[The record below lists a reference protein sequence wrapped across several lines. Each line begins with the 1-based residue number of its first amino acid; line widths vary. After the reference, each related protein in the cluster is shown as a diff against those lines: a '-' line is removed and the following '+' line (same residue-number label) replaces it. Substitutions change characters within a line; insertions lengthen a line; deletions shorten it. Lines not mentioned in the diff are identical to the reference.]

1 MDNLKDY
8 TGITPESV
16 LAVVQAMATEA
27 KATTA
32 EVKAMFAASRKELE
46 QSLKKSRAEFEQS
59 LKQSRAEAEKRN
71 AEFEQSLKQSRAE
84 FNQSLKQSRAE
95 AKKRNAEFEQS
106 LKQSRAEAEKDYKAM
121 QEQTKQIKQMIG
133 GMANS
138 TGDHAEE
145 FFYNALRH
153 GRKNLFGEK
162 FDDVQKGNKVSINK
176 GYEDEY
182 DILLVNGRAV
192 CVVEVKYK
200 ADSGDL
206 PQRVLRK
213 AQTFRVN
220 FPQHKDKK
228 VYLALASMSF
238 NKLTEKACAD
248 SGIAIMKQVGDTM
261 VVSDANLK
269 TF

>member
-1 MDNLKDY
+1 MDNLKDH

-16 LAVVQAMATEA
+16 LAVVQA
-27 KATTA
+27 TTA
-32 EVKAMFAASRKELE
+32 EVKAMFAASREEL
-46 QSLKKSRAEFEQS
+46 EQS
-59 LKQSRAEAEKRN
+59 LKQSRAAAEKRN

-84 FNQSLKQSRAE
+84 F
-95 AKKRNAEFEQS
+95 EQS
-106 LKQSRAEAEKDYKAM
+106 LKQSRAENDKIIKDLS
-121 QEQTKQIKQMIG
+121 KQIG

-138 TGDHAEE
+138 TGAHAEE

-261 VVSDANLK
+261 VVNDANLK